1 MEKKN
6 LPQDKS
12 SLENITREVCY
23 VKNESGKY
31 ETELS
36 TGWEVKTAALDNM
49 WDEIKLRTE
58 KAKKDCL
65 SGKISPIAYYFELQL
80 MDMSVLAGY
89 TGFFQW
95 QIKRHMSPVV
105 FKKLSKKRLQRY
117 ADAFNITIEELTNFN
132 PL

>member
-23 VKNESGKY
+23 VKNENGKY

-36 TGWEVKTAALDNM
+36 TGWEVKTVALDNM
-49 WDEIKLRTE
+49 WDEIKRRTDQ
-58 KAKKDCL
+58 AKEDCL
-65 SGKISPIAYYFELQL
+65 AGKTSPITYYFELQL

-95 QIKRHMSPVV
+95 QIKRHMSPSV
-105 FKKLSKKRLQRY
+105 FKKLSKKRLQKY
-117 ADAFNITIEELTNFN
+117 ADAFSISINELINFN
-132 PL
+132 PS